1 MIFPGWTVARA
12 IPYETYVGLLTGKY
26 QLYGGVIRW
35 AAGTANGGRIVAHLL
50 PASTGLSNTVPGL
63 NLISGLAANIQ
74 LEQVKSITR
83 FNTYQLFGIARQL
96 TSLTQ
101 TTQNVLEMATG
112 AAVLSGLGLTVSSLS
127 FVALNKKLD
136 AIDVTLKQIQK
147 DLQAIKQFLESTE
160 RAKLYAALNN
170 LLKLDEKTAPEH
182 RHAILHASRNTL
194 GEINMRYRELLSEAN
209 TLEMAMAHEEYF
221 SLTALAH
228 TRCTAELGMFDIA
241 YREIEEVNR
250 FWQVQ
255 AHRIAKQLVVGEHPE
270 RLLATDFVEAVP
282 VTELVPWLDFVYE
295 ERKGYAWLDEL
306 RLKSNDPW
314 YPKGW
319 LAGVGVGVGR
329 NRSVGVGLEKELGL
343 LIPALR
349 KLVARSD
356 VFEGYVA
363 QYDLQQA
370 QNLKP
375 SEFERQV
382 AELPADSAVGGY
394 FILEAE
400 KRAA

>member
-1 MIFPGWTVARA
+1 MLFPGWTVTNVV
-12 IPYETYVGLLTGKY
+12 PYKYYIGLLTGEY
-26 QLYGGVIRW
+26 QLSGGVIRF
-35 AAGTANGGRIVAHLL
+35 AAGHVSGHGGRIVVHLL
-50 PASTGLSNTVPGL
+50 PALTGLSNTVPGL

-74 LEQVKSITR
+74 LEQVKNITR
-83 FNTYQLFGIARQL
+83 FNTYQLFGIARQI
-96 TSLTQ
+96 TSLSQ
-101 TTQNVLEMATG
+101 TTQDVLQIATG
-112 AAVLSGLGLTVSSLS
+112 TAMLSGLGLTVSSLS

-147 DLQAIKQFLESTE
+147 DVQAIRQFLESTE

-170 LLKLDEKTAPEH
+170 LLKLDEKTATEH

-241 YREIEEVNR
+241 YREIEEVNL

-270 RLLATDFVEAVP
+270 RFLATDFVEAVP

-319 LAGVGVGVGR
+319 LAGVGVGR

-370 QNLKP
+370 QKLKP

-400 KRAA
+400 KKAA